1 MLLKDAAA
9 ALADQPW
16 FRDTLEGMGN
26 SLLLAFLVAVFL
38 RSIVQS
44 ASAVCVVGISMAAVG
59 VISIDQAIMIMFGS
73 GIGSSVILYLLS
85 INLTGRSRQVAFFV
99 LSRLETE
106 CNVFA
111 GMEEHVPRG

>member
-1 MLLKDAAA
+1 
-9 ALADQPW
+9 
-16 FRDTLEGMGN
+16 
-26 SLLLAFLVAVFL
+26 
-38 RSIVQS
+38 
-44 ASAVCVVGISMAAVG
+44 
-59 VISIDQAIMIMFGS
+59 MIMFGS

-106 CNVFA
+106 CNAFV